1 MKNYEQ
7 MEKDIVSLLKSNKE
21 LNLLAIIDSL
31 PDNVADLNR
40 NFTKPTIYIACT
52 GSSFGTPENNFLV
65 IQEETITFE
74 AIIRAKTRIGKGGLF
89 ELITRVGDII
99 LGFNLYK
106 GCDRITLSQHGYID
120 SAQNDY
126 NYSIKFNIIGKA
138 VANQPDPDD
147 INEYENAYPLKTPE
161 FINKK

>member
-7 MEKDIVSLLKSNKE
+7 MEKDLVTLLKSNQE
-21 LNLLAIIDSL
+21 LNLLSEIKPL
-31 PDNVADLNR
+31 PDTEAEFNK
-40 NFTKPTIYIACT
+40 NFIKPTIYIACT
-52 GSSFGTPENNFLV
+52 GSSFNSPENNFLV

-74 AIIRAKTRIGKGGLF
+74 AILRAKTRNGKGGLF
-89 ELITRVGDII
+89 ELISRVGDII

-106 GCDRITLSQHGYID
+106 GCDRITLSQHGYI
-120 SAQNDY
+120 STAQNDY

-138 VANQPDPDD
+138 AANQANPDD
-147 INEYENAYPLKTPE
+147 MNEYENAYPLKTPE